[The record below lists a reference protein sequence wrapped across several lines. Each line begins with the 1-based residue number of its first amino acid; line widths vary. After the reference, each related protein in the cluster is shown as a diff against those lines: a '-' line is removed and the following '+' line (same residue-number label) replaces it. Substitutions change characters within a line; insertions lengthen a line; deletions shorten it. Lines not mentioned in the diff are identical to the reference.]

1 MQLKLIKNPIV
12 LALLS
17 TLLMSCG
24 WQLRGGGLQALDDDK
39 KIGTLKLLSEN
50 RSSEF
55 YQAFQKIL
63 ARQHIEEN
71 SESELL
77 LSYSSEN
84 LSRQPLAYGSTG
96 IPIQYQLNMSIE
108 FSVAKRN
115 GEWLLS
121 PRRISAR
128 RNYDFD
134 AELIIA
140 KDREE
145 QALLREMREELA
157 TQLIRSIQQAL

>member
-1 MQLKLIKNPIV
+1 MRKLTIKI
-12 LALLS
+12 LTFALLA
-17 TLLMSCG
+17 TLLSSCG
-24 WQLRGGGLQALDDDK
+24 WQLRGGGFQKLDGDK
-39 KIGTLKLLSEN
+39 RIGTLKLSSEN

-63 ARQHIEEN
+63 ARQHIEE
-71 SESELL
+71 SAESELL
-77 LSYSSEN
+77 LSYSEEKF
-84 LSRQPLAYGSTG
+84 SRQPLAYGSTG

-121 PRRISAR
+121 PRSISAR